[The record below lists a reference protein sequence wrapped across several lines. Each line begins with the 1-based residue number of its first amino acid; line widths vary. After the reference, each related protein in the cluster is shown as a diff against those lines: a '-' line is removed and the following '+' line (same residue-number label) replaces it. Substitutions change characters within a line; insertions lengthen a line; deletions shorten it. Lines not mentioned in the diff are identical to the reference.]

1 MTAQDIAAAVL
12 LALGIGAMG
21 LSCIGLVL
29 LRDVFDRL
37 HCVGFA
43 TLAGTAGVAASLV
56 TAQGL
61 SALAVKALLVF
72 LLAAAIG
79 AVLTHACGRAFRMRE
94 ERRETT

>member
-1 MTAQDIAAAVL
+1 MTAREIAAAIL
-12 LALGIGAMG
+12 LALSVGAMG

-29 LRDVFDRL
+29 LRDVYDRL

-43 TLAGTAGVAASLV
+43 TLVGTAGIAASLL

-61 SALAVKALLVF
+61 SALAIKGLLVF

-94 ERRETT
+94 ERGETT